1 MFVFLSILG
10 NLLEMCSSLMET
22 VLNEKDPDYKPP
34 QSLKDLQKNVEQAIN
49 VPLQTKYAK
58 SIIRL
63 VFSKFIFIY

>member
-1 MFVFLSILG
+1 MFVFLFILG

-34 QSLKDLQKNVEQAIN
+34 QSLKDLQKNVEQTIN
-49 VPLQTKYAK
+49 IPLQTKYAK

-63 VFSKFIFIY
+63 VFLKFIFIY